1 MSEEVKDYT
10 VYKEDGEKVYN
21 QLALPTEEFSKRV
34 YMYEPEYSMT
44 ILEVRNVPKGV
55 VRQALNETVHML
67 MKEYPQA
74 CGDINLVDPKKAVQV
89 DYLVK
94 PVKED

>member
-21 QLALPTEEFSKRV
+21 QLALPTEEFSERV
-34 YMYEPEYSMT
+34 HIYDNEYSMT
-44 ILEVRNVPKGV
+44 VLEVQNVPKEAV
-55 VRQALNETVHML
+55 HEALNEMVYML

-74 CGDINLVDPKKAVQV
+74 CGEINLLAPKKAVQV
-89 DYLVK
+89 DYLIK